1 MTKDQNVSPNQN
13 EKRRRGSGVT
23 IAYETLKQEILNLTL
38 APGSPIDEGGLA
50 KRFNMSRT
58 PIREA
63 LVRLSSDGLVVAL
76 KNHATIVA
84 PIDYLELSQFFEALT
99 LMYRVTT
106 RLAAEH
112 HTPEELISIRELQDA
127 YADAVAAKD
136 VDRMILTNLDFHVAI
151 AKAGKNRYYTELFT
165 KLLNEGRRLLRL
177 YYSSFNY
184 VLPTLY
190 LDEHEEMIHAISARD
205 TERADKIALVHANQ
219 IVNQIREYISKDRR
233 SAHSINL

>member
-1 MTKDQNVSPNQN
+1 MTKDKNVSPDQN

-38 APGSPIDEGGLA
+38 TPGSPIDEGGLA

-112 HTPEELISIRELQDA
+112 HTSEELISIRELQDA

-184 VLPTLY
+184 ALPTLY